1 MSSLQSVRGMNDLL
15 PERIDAWHTVEDAI
29 RTVVAQYG
37 YREIRTPMAERTEL
51 FKRGI
56 GEQTDIVE
64 KEMYTWEDRG
74 GESLTLRPEATASC
88 VRAGIQHGLFHNQ
101 TQRLYYVGP
110 MFRRERPQKGR
121 YRQFHQFG
129 VEAFGWHS
137 ADVDAEVI
145 LLARRLWQAIG
156 LEGLSLDINTLGS
169 EDSRRTYREALVAYL
184 REHQDS
190 LDEDS
195 LRRLEGNPLRVL
207 DSKNPQMA
215 DLIGGAP
222 NMLEYLDDEARA
234 HFDAVCGFLDDAG
247 ATYNISPRLVRGLDY
262 YTSTVF
268 EWTTDQLGA
277 QSAVCG
283 GGRYDGL
290 VESLGGKSVPGA
302 GFAIGL
308 ERLVELVEMT
318 QKQAPAQGPQVFI
331 ASLDPAAHR
340 WSSHIGEIL
349 RDAGLNVMSG
359 HGPASIKARLRQ
371 ADRSGADFAVI
382 VGPEEVAAGEVTLK
396 PLRKNEQQV
405 RIPVDQLAADLAL
418 RLQSD
423 SDFRD

>member
-1 MSSLQSVRGMNDLL
+1 
-15 PERIDAWHTVEDAI
+15 
-29 RTVVAQYG
+29 
-37 YREIRTPMAERTEL
+37 
-51 FKRGI
+51 
-56 GEQTDIVE
+56 
-64 KEMYTWEDRG
+64 MYTWEDRG

-88 VRAGIQHGLFHNQ
+88 VRAGVQHGLFHNQ

-129 VEAFGWHS
+129 VEAFGWDS
-137 ADVDAEVI
+137 PDVDAEVI

-156 LEGLSLDINTLGS
+156 LNDLSLDINTLGS
-169 EDSRRTYREALVAYL
+169 EASRAGYRAALVSYL
-184 REHQDS
+184 REHEGS

-195 LRRLEGNPLRVL
+195 LRRLDGNPLRVL
-207 DSKNPQMA
+207 DSKNPAMA
-215 DLIGGAP
+215 DLIAGAP
-222 NMLEYLDDEARA
+222 NILDYLESEARA
-234 HFDAVCGFLDDAG
+234 HFEAVCGYLDDAG
-247 ATYNISPRLVRGLDY
+247 ATYSISPRLVRGLDY

-268 EWTTDQLGA
+268 EWTTDRLGA

-308 ERLVELVEMT
+308 ERLVEVVEMT
-318 QKQAPAQGPQVFI
+318 QNEVAAENPQVFL
-331 ASLDPAAHR
+331 ASLDPAVHR
-340 WSSHIGEIL
+340 WGANISELL
-349 RDAGLNVMSG
+349 RDAGLKVVSG

-371 ADRSGADFAVI
+371 ADRSGADYAVI
-382 VGPEEVAAGEVTLK
+382 VGPDEMAVDEVTLK
-396 PLRKNEQQV
+396 PLRTDEQQL
-405 RIPVDQLAADLAL
+405 RISVDQLAAELAL

-423 SDFRD
+423 SNIRE